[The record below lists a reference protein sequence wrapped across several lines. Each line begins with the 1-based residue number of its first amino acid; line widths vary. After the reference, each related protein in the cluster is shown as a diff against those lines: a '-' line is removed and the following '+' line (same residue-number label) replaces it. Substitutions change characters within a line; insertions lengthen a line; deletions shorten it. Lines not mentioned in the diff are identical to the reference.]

1 MGHQIELCDSFVI
14 FVFDLS
20 FDYRKFCSILLLTGK
35 LLGTDIAALARMR
48 DGSTGMA
55 GESLFHDFV
64 AKAASTDA
72 VRVGRGRQ
80 PPCCRKG
87 CAGADAASV
96 VSKGL
101 TVQAALSIFR

>member
-1 MGHQIELCDSFVI
+1 MGHLIELCDSFVI
-14 FVFDLS
+14 CLFDLS
-20 FDYRKFCSILLLTGK
+20 SDYREFRFILLLIDK
-35 LLGTDIAALARMR
+35 LLGTDIAAPTQLLY
-48 DGSTGMA
+48 GSAGMV

-72 VRVGRGRQ
+72 VRVGRGRL

-87 CAGADAASV
+87 CTGAAAAPA
-96 VSKGL
+96 VSGGL

>member
-1 MGHQIELCDSFVI
+1 MGHQIELCDSFAI
-14 FVFDLS
+14 FVFALS
-20 FDYRKFCSILLLTGK
+20 FDYRKFRSILLLTGK
-35 LLGTDIAALARMR
+35 LLETDIAALARMR

-55 GESLFHDFV
+55 GERLFHDFV